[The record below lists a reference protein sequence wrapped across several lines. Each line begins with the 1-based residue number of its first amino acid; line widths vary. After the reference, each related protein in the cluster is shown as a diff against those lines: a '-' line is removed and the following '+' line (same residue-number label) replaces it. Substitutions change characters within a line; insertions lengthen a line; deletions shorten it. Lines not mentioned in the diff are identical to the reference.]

1 MGRKKTAFAK
11 CIHCDSWIPKKYLAN
26 HKRVCLV
33 RRGLKQKPIDEKIG
47 DTFTAKKGESINEL
61 LARMKRK

>member
-1 MGRKKTAFAK
+1 MPRKKTAFAK
-11 CIHCDSWIPKKYLAN
+11 CVHCESWIPKKYIEH

-33 RRGLKQKPIDEKIG
+33 RRGLKQKPVDAPIG

-61 LARMKRK
+61 LERTKRQ